1 MENRKIQFR
10 SKACNLHL
18 SAYPGHFATKHSHVN
33 YFLDMT
39 TLKVRQSNAEEA
51 ARALVPLYKHNTVV
65 DTIVCLDGT
74 EVIGAFL
81 AEKLTESGFF
91 SYNQHLMASVT
102 TGITINRSWECIEYY
117 GGKLQGISA
126 IFSTLSEYGNLPV
139 NSLFT
144 PNDIP
149 TYHTYSKHDCPYCK
163 SGQKIDALVNGHGYS
178 ELL

>member
-1 MENRKIQFR
+1 
-10 SKACNLHL
+10 
-18 SAYPGHFATKHSHVN
+18 
-33 YFLDMT
+33 MT
-39 TLKVRQSNAEEA
+39 TLKIRQSNAEEA

-91 SYNQHLMASVT
+91 SYNQHKSIYIVTPEIDTDGQMFFRKNIQPMIKDRNIIILMASIT

-126 IFSTLSEYGNLPV
+126 IFSAISEYGNLPV
-139 NSLFT
+139 NALFT
-144 PNDIP
+144 TNDIP
-149 TYHTYSKHDCPYCK
+149 SYHTYSKTRLPILQKWEKNRCPCK
-163 SGQKIDALVNGHGYS
+163 WTWVF
-178 ELL
+178 

>member
-39 TLKVRQSNAEEA
+39 
-51 ARALVPLYKHNTVV
+51 
-65 DTIVCLDGT
+65 
-74 EVIGAFL
+74 FL

-91 SYNQHLMASVT
+91 SYNQHKSIYIVTPEIDSDGQMFFRKNIQPMIKDRNIIILMASVT

>member
-1 MENRKIQFR
+1 
-10 SKACNLHL
+10 
-18 SAYPGHFATKHSHVN
+18 
-33 YFLDMT
+33 
-39 TLKVRQSNAEEA
+39 
-51 ARALVPLYKHNTVV
+51 
-65 DTIVCLDGT
+65 
-74 EVIGAFL
+74 
-81 AEKLTESGFF
+81 
-91 SYNQHLMASVT
+91 MASVT

-149 TYHTYSKHDCPYCK
+149 TYHTYSKHDCPYCNEMD
-163 SGQKIDALVNGHGYS
+163 QKIDALVNGHGYS

>member
-1 MENRKIQFR
+1 MFFRKNIQPMIKDR
-10 SKACNLHL
+10 N
-18 SAYPGHFATKHSHVN
+18 
-33 YFLDMT
+33 
-39 TLKVRQSNAEEA
+39 
-51 ARALVPLYKHNTVV
+51 
-65 DTIVCLDGT
+65 I
-74 EVIGAFL
+74 II
-81 AEKLTESGFF
+81 
-91 SYNQHLMASVT
+91 LMASVT

-139 NSLFT
+139 NALFT

-149 TYHTYSKHDCPYCK
+149 SYHTYSKHDCPYCK

>member
-1 MENRKIQFR
+1 MIKDRNIII
-10 SKACNLHL
+10 L
-18 SAYPGHFATKHSHVN
+18 
-33 YFLDMT
+33 
-39 TLKVRQSNAEEA
+39 
-51 ARALVPLYKHNTVV
+51 
-65 DTIVCLDGT
+65 
-74 EVIGAFL
+74 IG
-81 AEKLTESGFF
+81 
-91 SYNQHLMASVT
+91 SVT

>member
-1 MENRKIQFR
+1 MMKDRYIII
-10 SKACNLHL
+10 LL
-18 SAYPGHFATKHSHVN
+18 
-33 YFLDMT
+33 
-39 TLKVRQSNAEEA
+39 
-51 ARALVPLYKHNTVV
+51 
-65 DTIVCLDGT
+65 
-74 EVIGAFL
+74 
-81 AEKLTESGFF
+81 
-91 SYNQHLMASVT
+91 ASVI

-178 ELL
+178 ELLSLLICRFRIAKKRNFTMSQMWLRSEFKMRMSILNTATTEQMGYGMVFFRLFSLNES